1 MLSLSHLALL
11 LCANLAS
18 AARLTVSI
26 PPSPPLLP
34 NPSTLPPSTH
44 AVLVGP
50 PGVHYDVPIRRDS
63 TFVFPDVAEASYLLT
78 LHSRDYF
85 FPPLRVDVSKA
96 ADESQQQTIQAW
108 QTFRGNEWDNK
119 GPHYGSGKG
128 ELQLQIQPSG
138 HKEFYQER
146 GGFNII
152 GFVKSPM
159 ILMALV
165 SAVMIFGM
173 PYLMDNMDPETKAE
187 FEEMQKS
194 SPLTGSG
201 GAANQIQNF
210 DLAGWMAGK
219 GTSSGSGASGGGN
232 SKKR

>member
-1 MLSLSHLALL
+1 MPSISHWGLF
-11 LCANLAS
+11 LCASVAS

-26 PPSPPLLP
+26 PSTPPLLP
-34 NPSTLPPSTH
+34 NPGTLPLSTH

-50 PGVHYDVPIRRDS
+50 PGVRYDVPIRRDS
-63 TFVFPDVAEASYLLT
+63 TFVFPDVADASYLLT

-96 ADESQQQTIQAW
+96 TDASQQQTIQAW

-119 GPHYGSGKG
+119 GPNYGSGKG
-128 ELQLQIQPSG
+128 ELQLQLQPSG
-138 HKEFYQER
+138 HKDFYQAR

-187 FEEMQKS
+187 FNEMQKS

-201 GAANQIQNF
+201 GAADQLQNF

-219 GTSSGSGASGGGN
+219 GTNSASGGGG